1 MSFGWWYTATP
12 QECSGCGRTDEM
24 VQATTRRCLGCDG
37 VDMVWLRSLRRPPG
51 LSPSVEAV
59 AVKADGQSATLLR
72 PSAA

>member
-1 MSFGWWYTATP
+1 MWFYTATP

-24 VQATTRRCLGCDG
+24 VQAVSRRCLGCDG
-37 VDMVWLRSLRRPPG
+37 VDMVWLRSLREPPG

-59 AVKADGQSATLLR
+59 AVGADGLSVPLIQ